1 LKREVEAR
9 IVEIHERYS
18 EINEQDNYANEVN
31 NKHTSQSTTKK
42 IPAPGRTS
50 YSPEGSK
57 ENSSPPPAPFRHPPI
72 KKLPAVRKTATIKR
86 TISKPS
92 TAASVKKRPA
102 RPTRNKPAFQSAT
115 ATPLAATDEVDRH
128 AAAAALL
135 GLAEHSP
142 ETMFT
147 SFTAV
152 ATSSSSDLTP
162 STGGKKSTRSM
173 YEDKME
179 SSKHVASQEYVSSSP
194 TPKRRILRQG
204 SYAPVSKLDEGMGVN
219 EAFVRGVEYA
229 VQQLG
234 IRQSSEGPEV
244 EERLMDWVRG
254 ELELRGGLEMDE
266 DLGIGDLDEKNGA
279 AATTRGEGKSIAVII
294 SEVEGKGFW
303 DVV

>member
-1 LKREVEAR
+1 
-9 IVEIHERYS
+9 
-18 EINEQDNYANEVN
+18 
-31 NKHTSQSTTKK
+31 
-42 IPAPGRTS
+42 
-50 YSPEGSK
+50 
-57 ENSSPPPAPFRHPPI
+57 
-72 KKLPAVRKTATIKR
+72 
-86 TISKPS
+86 
-92 TAASVKKRPA
+92 
-102 RPTRNKPAFQSAT
+102 
-115 ATPLAATDEVDRH
+115 
-128 AAAAALL
+128 
-135 GLAEHSP
+135 
-142 ETMFT
+142 MFT

-162 STGGKKSTRSM
+162 STGGKKSTRSV

-204 SYAPVSKLDEGMGVN
+204 NYAPVSKLDEGMGVN

-234 IRQSSEGPEV
+234 IRQSSEGPEA

-266 DLGIGDLDEKNGA
+266 DQGIGDLDEKNGA
-279 AATTRGEGKSIAVII
+279 AATTRGEGKSMAVII